1 MSFDQQGDQSQQLAE
16 GATAIMLRRLPSKL
30 TIESLLDILN
40 KFWPSHYDFVYVP
53 HDKSRARNVA
63 LAFINFT
70 DGETARMAY
79 DYFQGRS
86 HPMDVR
92 LGSHIRVSQADVQGL
107 SLNLAYFIARSGFA
121 DMENP
126 HAPRVF
132 ENGWRVSL
140 VETATRHVTLEL
152 MAQASHMK
160 AVEDARARQAPA
172 AQAARARREPPKRL
186 HQHDHAMPPRGDV
199 QPHVYVREAHGMRV
213 SHRAGRDDSK
223 SSGIQGASESA
234 GTDPGASSPSESLS
248 TTGHGAFRREGLQF
262 LFEAGLA
269 EQQPDGSVH
278 FSL

>member
-1 MSFDQQGDQSQQLAE
+1 MTSHGHGMWPWLSSISRTVKRRGWRMTTFR
-16 GATAIMLRRLPSKL
+16 GAAIPWTSGWGV
-30 TIESLLDILN
+30 T
-40 KFWPSHYDFVYVP
+40 FVFP
-53 HDKSRARNVA
+53 RQM
-63 LAFINFT
+63 F
-70 DGETARMAY
+70 
-79 DYFQGRS
+79 
-86 HPMDVR
+86 
-92 LGSHIRVSQADVQGL
+92 RVSVSIWRTS
-107 SLNLAYFIARSGFA
+107 SLGVVFA

-160 AVEDARARQAPA
+160 AVEDARARQAPV

-248 TTGHGAFRREGLQF
+248 TTGHGAFRREGLEF